1 MFCQGVAFWY
11 AIGMRFLAGL
21 ILGLV
26 IGGGVIY
33 FWPKERVQEKPK
45 EYPLLKYTIENL
57 GKREDGS
64 EIVLD
69 QPSPQASAGAVN
81 FKVYK
86 FHFDSDGKNV
96 TGLAH
101 VPSVCGKCPV
111 IAQFRGYA
119 EIEGYVSGYGTKH
132 SAEYFAKNGF
142 ISLAPDFLGYGGSA
156 SPSANIFEARFE
168 TYTTALN
175 LLAAI
180 EKWEKTES
188 AGIWGHSNGGQI
200 ALTVLEISGKDYP
213 TVLWAPVSAPFPY
226 SILYYIDET
235 GDRGKL
241 LRRELAKFEEDYDV
255 EQYSLFNY
263 LDRIAAPVLLQQ
275 GTADES
281 VPYKWNGELAKKIK
295 AEYMEYAGADHNL
308 IPHWSEVVQKDV
320 EFFRGEGRK
329 F

>member
-1 MFCQGVAFWY
+1 MKWLVGV
-11 AIGMRFLAGL
+11 
-21 ILGLV
+21 V
-26 IGGGVIY
+26 IGFVAGFMGGWLWFNPPSLRPEKLPEATEEVI
-33 FWPKERVQEKPK
+33 Q
-45 EYPLLKYTIENL
+45 PLLKFTIENL
-57 GKREDGS
+57 GRRDYQS
-64 EIVLD
+64 EIIVD
-69 QPSPQASAGAVN
+69 EITASESGFFVQ
-81 FKVYK
+81 K
-86 FHFDSDGKNV
+86 FYFDSDGKKV

-101 VPSVCGKCPV
+101 IPGGCDKCPV
-111 IAQFRGYA
+111 IVQIRGYA
-119 EIEGYVSGYGTKH
+119 EPENYQSGYGTRR
-132 SAEYFAKNGF
+132 SAQKFAQAGF

-188 AGIWGHSNGGQI
+188 IAIWGHSNGGQI